1 MYYLYIIIIKSFTT
15 MKTSSKIQARPISEI
30 AIEIKQ
36 DWGHK
41 VYFGAKPYLSVMQSL
56 TNITDSYGCDS
67 ARSIVSYFLA
77 NASSWR
83 GDTAKRVKLEL
94 NKLIK

>member
-1 MYYLYIIIIKSFTT
+1 
-15 MKTSSKIQARPISEI
+15 MKTISKTQTRPISEI

-41 VYFGAKPYLSVMQSL
+41 INYGAKPYLSVMQSL
-56 TNITDSYGCDS
+56 TNITDSYGSDS
-67 ARSIVSYFLA
+67 AKSIIAYFLS

-83 GDTAKRVKLEL
+83 GIKAIEIKKEL
-94 NKLIK
+94 NKMIK